1 MKPKYLFAAAVLAV
15 AQALAAA
22 PAVAQQPPK
31 DVVVTPILST
41 TTTVSGQ
48 PIVLPQGDVEVVTA
62 MYEVQPGAT
71 LPAHKHPYPRYGY
84 MLSGNLSVTN
94 LETGRTIDFRPGD
107 VIVEATDQ
115 WHTARST
122 GSEPVKLLV
131 IDLVEQDQG
140 NVVLRE

>member
-1 MKPKYLFAAAVLAV
+1 MKPTYLIVAAFLAV
-15 AQALAAA
+15 APAPAA
-22 PAVAQQPPK
+22 PAVAQQPST

-41 TTTVSGQ
+41 TETVSGQ
-48 PIVLPQGDVEVVTA
+48 PIVLPQGDVEVVSA

-94 LETGRTIDFRPGD
+94 LETGRTIDFEPGD
-107 VIVEATDQ
+107 FIVEATDQ
-115 WHTARST
+115 WHSARST

>member
-1 MKPKYLFAAAVLAV
+1 MKLKHLIAAAVLTV
-15 AQALAAA
+15 APALAA
-22 PAVAQQPPK
+22 PAVAQQPST

-48 PIVLPQGDVEVVTA
+48 PIVLPQGDVEFVSA

-71 LPAHKHPYPRYGY
+71 LPAHKHPFPRYGY

-94 LETGRTIDFRPGD
+94 LETGRTIDFEPGD

-115 WHTARST
+115 WHTARNT
-122 GSEPVKLLV
+122 GSEPVRLLV
-131 IDLVEQDQG
+131 IDLVEQGQR
-140 NVVLRE
+140 NVVLRK